1 MAVVHAQVELLSRY
15 WDAVDTQR
23 VDSEVAKMVM
33 SDSSGRRKTL
43 YVARPT
49 PWQNESHSSHPGPPA
64 CVRMSVRHQRHLVA
78 RVPRDIK
85 LQIIRDDLRARRFKY
100 IRAVREYNQQ
110 VHDIMQAA
118 TKLKLAMKVT
128 SLLISNKDD
137 VRAAQCSAARC
148 SAVQCSAGTVYG
160 FGLATLCRSRRKAE
174 LQWTL
179 SRTWCCRLAP
189 STTY

>member
-1 MAVVHAQVELLSRY
+1 M
-15 WDAVDTQR
+15 
-23 VDSEVAKMVM
+23 
-33 SDSSGRRKTL
+33 
-43 YVARPT
+43 
-49 PWQNESHSSHPGPPA
+49 
-64 CVRMSVRHQRHLVA
+64 RHQRHLVA

-137 VRAAQCSAARC
+137 VRAAQRSAAQRSAAQC
-148 SAVQCSAGTVYG
+148 SAVQCRYSVWLWLSHALQEPSEGRAAVDAEPDVVLPPRPKYNVLISEDAMRQLVER
-160 FGLATLCRSRRKAE
+160 GLE
-174 LQWTL
+174 LMHTASVGWVGG
-179 SRTWCCRLAP
+179 R
-189 STTY
+189 

>member
-1 MAVVHAQVELLSRY
+1 M
-15 WDAVDTQR
+15 
-23 VDSEVAKMVM
+23 
-33 SDSSGRRKTL
+33 
-43 YVARPT
+43 
-49 PWQNESHSSHPGPPA
+49 
-64 CVRMSVRHQRHLVA
+64 RHQRHLVA

-137 VRAAQCSAARC
+137 VRAAQRSAAQRSAAQC